1 MNKKGKIVRFIGL
14 VCWFVALFL
23 LIDGHQEKK
32 AAKEAEE
39 AAQQAAIVNQIDE
52 NGEKTEVESTV
63 IFPAD

>member
-1 MNKKGKIVRFIGL
+1 MNKKGKIVRFIGI
-14 VCWFVALFL
+14 VCWFLALFL

-52 NGEKTEVESTV
+52 NGEKTEVKSTV

>member
-1 MNKKGKIVRFIGL
+1 MNKKGKIVRFIGI
-14 VCWFVALFL
+14 VCWFLALFL